1 MAELDRFEKVN
12 CPECGMFAVVRIGES
27 GEKVV
32 LADIVTKCAQG
43 LPTLSASACR
53 NFKLVILAAQDRLR
67 K

>member
-1 MAELDRFEKVN
+1 
-12 CPECGMFAVVRIGES
+12 MFAVVRIGES